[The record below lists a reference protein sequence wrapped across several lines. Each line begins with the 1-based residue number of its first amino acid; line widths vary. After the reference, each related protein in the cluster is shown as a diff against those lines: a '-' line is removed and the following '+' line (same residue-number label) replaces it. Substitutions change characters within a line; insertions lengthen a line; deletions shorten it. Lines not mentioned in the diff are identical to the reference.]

1 MRGGECQE
9 VKLREP
15 SRVTTS
21 GEVFVLEVNNFCSF
35 GPLSLV
41 PKIAKRAGIAPE
53 RLYSCLLY
61 KAARR
66 AKLESGTSDIISEY

>member
-1 MRGGECQE
+1 M
-9 VKLREP
+9 
-15 SRVTTS
+15 
-21 GEVFVLEVNNFCSF
+21 LEVNNFCSF